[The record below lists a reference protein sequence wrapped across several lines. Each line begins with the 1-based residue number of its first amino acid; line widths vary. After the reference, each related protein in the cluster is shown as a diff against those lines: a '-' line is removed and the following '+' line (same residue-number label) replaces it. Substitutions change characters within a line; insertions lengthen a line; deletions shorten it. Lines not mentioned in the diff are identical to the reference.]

1 MKKILIIAD
10 GILAKQFLEKVM
22 ETEAGEN
29 SYTIVTYKEETLP
42 KKRPENFKFFEFP
55 SVYFFFIQKLCHIF
69 VHYAFISYVVVLA
82 TETCCTLYFL
92 YGTDGNRISSTFPH
106 AN

>member
-42 KKRPENFKFFEFP
+42 KKRPENFKFFEFDP
-55 SVYFFFIQKLCHIF
+55 T
-69 VHYAFISYVVVLA
+69 SYEKQMGL
-82 TETCCTLYFL
+82 
-92 YGTDGNRISSTFPH
+92 TDRRQTSFNAQFT
-106 AN
+106 

>member
-42 KKRPENFKFFEFP
+42 KNALKISNF
-55 SVYFFFIQKLCHIF
+55 SSLIQPVTKNLPLF
-69 VHYAFISYVVVLA
+69 
-82 TETCCTLYFL
+82 
-92 YGTDGNRISSTFPH
+92 
-106 AN
+106 

>member
-29 SYTIVTYKEETLP
+29 SYTVVAYKEET
-42 KKRPENFKFFEFP
+42 
-55 SVYFFFIQKLCHIF
+55 
-69 VHYAFISYVVVLA
+69 
-82 TETCCTLYFL
+82 
-92 YGTDGNRISSTFPH
+92 
-106 AN
+106 